1 MKNIIIA
8 TFILLILP
16 VITLACPIQQQI
28 AELQARILILQERI
42 RIIEAQQV
50 SIIQPSIPVVQV
62 IPQPAPQLL
71 PYIQQPVE
79 PLPVLPVIENKSFLQ
94 RDRSAY
100 SLRPL
105 ARP

>member
-42 RIIEAQQV
+42 RMIEAQQE
-50 SIIQPSIPVVQV
+50 SIIQPSIPVAQV
-62 IPQPAPQLL
+62 IPQPAPQ

-79 PLPVLPVIENKSFLQ
+79 PLPVPPVIENKSFLQ